1 MPPPRVSLAE
11 SRIMEAFW
19 REGALSAEGVI
30 AAVGAEQGW
39 APGTVRTLI
48 ARLLKKGMIV
58 ATRDDGQHSYRPLVP
73 RDKYVRAESQGLVD
87 RLFGGEVTP
96 LVAHFAEHRALSPSD
111 IRDLKALI
119 AKLADE

>member
-1 MPPPRVSLAE
+1 MALPRISLAE

-19 REGALSAEGVI
+19 REGALSAESVI

-58 ATRDDGQHSYRPLVP
+58 ATRAEGQHRYRPLVA
-73 RDKYVRAESQGLVD
+73 RDNYIRAESQNLVD

-96 LVAHFAEHRALSPSD
+96 LVAHFAEHRALSASD
-111 IRDLKALI
+111 IGDLKALI

>member
-1 MPPPRVSLAE
+1 MAPPKISLAE

-30 AAVGAEQGW
+30 EAVGVEQGW

-58 ATRDDGQHSYRPLVP
+58 ATRVEGQHCYRPLVP
-73 RDKYVRAESQGLVD
+73 RDNYVRAESQNLVD

-96 LVAHFAEHRALSPSD
+96 LVAHFAEHRALSASD

-119 AKLADE
+119 AKLANE